1 MNSLKIILTI
11 AWRNLWR
18 NRRRTVLTAGTVSL
32 GLGLLLVF
40 LGIGDGSH
48 RQMIQGAVHLGAAHV
63 AVQAP
68 GYQTRGGIEQTLS
81 RAQVQCVSSWVQSNR
96 QVLGVAFV
104 LPRVFASGL
113 ASSADGATGVRLV
126 GLEPGPEKEA
136 SSFDE
141 KLVRGHF
148 LTSTEESGAVIG
160 EGVARKLELEPGEKF
175 VLMAQAAGSAEIQSL
190 LLRVA
195 GIMRTGL
202 EDFDQATVLMPLST
216 AQQLLRLGS
225 SVHQVAIML
234 NQLDKSEEVAQLG
247 KAQFSPDAEVLSWLE
262 LMPELRDFIRIDD
275 GGSYVFNSLF
285 FMIIAFLVANTLL
298 MSVLERTHEFA
309 LLDALGFTPTRRFF
323 LVIVEA
329 SWIAILS
336 VAAGT
341 ALGYA
346 GHLYFHHKGLPLDLF
361 YSSDVSAGGA
371 VIDPVIYSYLA
382 WTRIAGAASL
392 VFALTFLLALLPAWR
407 GAKGQD
413 AHLLGQV

>member
-1 MNSLKIILTI
+1 MNSLKIILII

-18 NRRRTVLTAGTVSL
+18 NKRRTLLTAGTVAL

-48 RQMIQGAVHLGAAHV
+48 RQMIQSAVRLGSAHV
-63 AVQAP
+63 AAQVR
-68 GYQTRGGIEQTLS
+68 GYQARGGIERTLS
-81 RAQVQCVSSWVQSNR
+81 EAQLARTSSWIESHKPE
-96 QVLGVAFV
+96 LGVTHI
-104 LPRVFASGL
+104 LRRVFASGL
-113 ASSADGATGVRLV
+113 ASSADGATGVRV
-126 GLEPGPEKEA
+126 IGLEPDIERTA

-141 KLVRGHF
+141 KLVAGKF
-148 LTSTEESGAVIG
+148 LTSTEETGAVIG
-160 EGVARKLELEPGEKF
+160 EGVARKLELQPGEKF

-202 EDFDQATVLMPLST
+202 EDFDQATILIPLST

-225 SVHQVAIML
+225 NVHQVAIML
-234 NQLDKSEEVAQLG
+234 DELDNSDKVAWQAKGALP
-247 KAQFSPDAEVLSWLE
+247 SDIEVLSWLE
-262 LMPELRDFIRIDD
+262 LMPELRDFIKIDS

-285 FMIIAFLVANTLL
+285 FLIIAFLVANTLL
-298 MSVLERTHEFA
+298 MSVLERRREFA
-309 LLDALGFTPTRRFF
+309 LLDALGFTPTRRFL

-329 SWIAILS
+329 SWIALLS
-336 VAAGT
+336 VAVGT
-341 ALGYA
+341 GLGYA
-346 GHLYFHHKGLPLDLF
+346 GHLYFYHKGLPLDLF

-382 WTRIAGAASL
+382 WSRIALAAGL

-413 AHLLGQV
+413 AHLLGQI

>member
-1 MNSLKIILTI
+1 MNSLKIILII

-18 NRRRTVLTAGTVSL
+18 NKRRTLLTAGTVSL

-48 RQMIQGAVHLGAAHV
+48 RQMIEGAVRLGAAHV

-68 GYQTRGGIEQTLS
+68 GYQARGGIEQTLS
-81 RAQVQCVSSWVQSNR
+81 AAHVERVSSWAQSHAE
-96 QVLGVAFV
+96 QLGITEVLSRA
-104 LPRVFASGL
+104 FASGL
-113 ASSADGATGVRLV
+113 ASSADGAAGVRV
-126 GLEPGPEKEA
+126 IGLQPDLETEA
-136 SSFDE
+136 SAFDE
-141 KLVRGHF
+141 KLVQGKF
-148 LTSTEESGAVIG
+148 LTAAEKNGAVIG

-175 VLMAQAAGSAEIQSL
+175 VLMAQASGSAEIQSL

-202 EDFDQATVLMPLST
+202 EDFDQATVLITLPT
-216 AQQLLRLGS
+216 AQQLLRLEN

-234 NQLDKSEEVAQLG
+234 DRLDDSEEAAQLAKQDLASG
-247 KAQFSPDAEVLSWLE
+247 MEVLSWLE
-262 LMPELRDFIRIDD
+262 LMPELRDFIKIDD

-285 FMIIAFLVANTLL
+285 FVIIAFLVANTLL
-298 MSVLERTHEFA
+298 MSVLERRREFA
-309 LLDALGFTPTRRFF
+309 LLDALGFTPTRRFI

-329 SWIAILS
+329 SWIAFLA

-346 GHLYFHHKGLPLDLF
+346 GHLYFYHKGLPLDLF
-361 YSSDVSAGGA
+361 YSSEVSAGGT
-371 VIDPVIYSYLA
+371 VIDPIIYSYLA
-382 WTRIAGAASL
+382 WTRIAGAAGL

-413 AHLLGQV
+413 AHLLGQI